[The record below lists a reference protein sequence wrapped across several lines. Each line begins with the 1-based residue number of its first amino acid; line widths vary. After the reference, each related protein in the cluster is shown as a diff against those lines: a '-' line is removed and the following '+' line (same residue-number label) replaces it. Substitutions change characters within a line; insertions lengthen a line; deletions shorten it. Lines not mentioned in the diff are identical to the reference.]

1 MNREV
6 GNDKC
11 RVSCGR
17 QSIRSCVLT
26 YCSRKRG
33 IRSSAERTSISA
45 SAVPATPPGL
55 SGQEKVPS
63 VSKADLVRVLILC
76 SDSTEQA
83 ASSVCLSNSVRF
95 EHFRVAVKAV
105 VKNWTGS
112 FLPFTVT
119 G

>member
-11 RVSCGR
+11 RVSGGR

-45 SAVPATPPGL
+45 SAVPATPSGL
-55 SGQEKVPS
+55 SGQEKV
-63 VSKADLVRVLILC
+63 DLVRVLILC
-76 SDSTEQA
+76 SGSTEQA

-95 EHFRVAVKAV
+95 EHFKVAVKAM
-105 VKNWTGS
+105 VKNRTGS